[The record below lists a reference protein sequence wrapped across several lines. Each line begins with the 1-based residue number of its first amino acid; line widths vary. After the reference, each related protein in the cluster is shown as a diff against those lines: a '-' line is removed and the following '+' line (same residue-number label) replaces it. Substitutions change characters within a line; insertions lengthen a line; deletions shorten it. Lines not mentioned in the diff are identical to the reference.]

1 MNDPDKYQETQ
12 TAQIAV
18 VMNEIKNIKDILA
31 EIKQELKDGSLK
43 FAPIDRFN
51 RLENIVFG
59 GIGFIVL
66 GVIGAILA
74 LVLR

>member
-1 MNDPDKYQETQ
+1 MEDHQDTQ
-12 TAQIAV
+12 SAQIAV
-18 VMNEIKNIKDILA
+18 VMNEIKNIKDILS
-31 EIKQELKDGSLK
+31 EIKQELRDGTQK

-59 GIGFIVL
+59 GIGFVVL
-66 GVIGAILA
+66 SFIGGILA